1 VDFSLEVNELLVV
14 SKHNSKRSFASIGP
28 IDVVKLNGSFLFV
41 VVFVANEDCL
51 RFGDRGGDDEAVSDS
66 YFVVRWE
73 SGYIP

>member
-1 VDFSLEVNELLVV
+1 LEVDELLVI
-14 SKHNSKRSFASIGP
+14 SEHNSKRSFTSIGP

-41 VVFVANEDCL
+41 VFIANEDCL

-66 YFVVRWE
+66 YFFVRWE